1 MSSPASWLR
10 NNYQAVTAVSAIL
23 VSVIALFVAWD
34 QSRVMRAQQHGAAYP
49 VVQVDGFVNSTTEH
63 ISIGVRLANNGVG
76 PALIRDISLTR
87 DGVVQTDLDDLLDDL
102 PGEYDLSWSAL
113 VGRALAPGEDVT
125 PIRMSWLQGSVDP
138 DALRSVA
145 AEWDS
150 WDLTICY
157 CSVFERCWISSPAG
171 GAAAEPARQC
181 EGDGP
186 DLFEALGDA
195 PFDEDA
201 EQ

>member
-1 MSSPASWLR
+1 MLRWLKTH
-10 NNYQAVTAVSAIL
+10 NQSLTSMAAIL
-23 VSVIALFVAWD
+23 VSMIALYVAWD

-87 DGVVQTDLDDLLDDL
+87 DGVQQTDLNDLLDDL

-125 PIRMSWLQGSVDP
+125 PIRMSWAQGSVDP
-138 DALRSVA
+138 DVLRSVA
-145 AEWDS
+145 SEWDN

-171 GAAAEPARQC
+171 GAAAEPVRRC
-181 EGDGP
+181 ESAGP

-195 PFDEDA
+195 PFDE
-201 EQ
+201 ESGE